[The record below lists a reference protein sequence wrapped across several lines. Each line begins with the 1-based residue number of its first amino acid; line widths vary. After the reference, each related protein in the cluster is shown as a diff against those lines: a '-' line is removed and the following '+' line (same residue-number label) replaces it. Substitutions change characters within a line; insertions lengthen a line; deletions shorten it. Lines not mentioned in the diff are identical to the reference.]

1 MLDVILVSNYSMK
14 EELEQSLKSNDYKF
28 HDLMIQDI
36 NHIERYPIDDEYKTI
51 IIQSANA
58 IKKIDSSNNHIY
70 NAKYIYGIGPN
81 CRAWVKR
88 KFSLDCIIPDHDF
101 SSSGLIEKIRHD
113 NYELGKTLLLKGIGG
128 KTTMHNFLKSE
139 NIDHSICNVYE
150 RVLNKENLRRV
161 TAMIKNEAIV
171 IGFSKSSIEPLLDN
185 SNLSLDKVHF
195 IVLDKSD
202 EKINCDKD
210 VASITKLVD
219 IYDIPDIIEKI
230 KAISK

>member
-14 EELEQSLKSNDYKF
+14 EELEESLKSKNYKF

-81 CRAWVKR
+81 CRSWVKR
-88 KFSLDCIIPDHDF
+88 KFSLDCIIPDHDY
-101 SSSGLIEKIRHD
+101 SSSGLIEKIKRD
-113 NYELGKTLLLKGIGG
+113 KYELGKTLLLKGIGG
-128 KTTMHNFLKSE
+128 KTTIQNFLKSE
-139 NIDHSICNVYE
+139 DLEHNICNVYE
-150 RVLNKENLRRV
+150 RVLNEDNLHKV
-161 TAMIKNEAIV
+161 TAMIKNEAVV
-171 IGFSKSSIEPLLDN
+171 IGFSKSSVEPLLDDPGLN
-185 SNLSLDKVHF
+185 LDKVHF

-202 EKINCDKD
+202 EEIKCDKY
-210 VASITKLVD
+210 VASMTKLVD
-219 IYDIPDIIEKI
+219 IYDIPDIVDKI
-230 KAISK
+230 KTRSK

>member
-14 EELEQSLKSNDYKF
+14 EELEQSLKSNGYEF

-81 CRAWVKR
+81 CRTWVQR
-88 KFSLDCIIPDHDF
+88 KFSLNCIIPDHDY
-101 SSSGLIEKIRHD
+101 SSSGLIEKIKHD
-113 NYELGKTLLLKGIGG
+113 KYELGKTLLLKGIGG
-128 KTTMHNFLKSE
+128 KTTIQNFLKSE
-139 NIDHSICNVYE
+139 DLEYNICNVYE
-150 RVLNKENLRRV
+150 RVLNEDNLNRV
-161 TAMIKNEAIV
+161 AAMIKNEAVV
-171 IGFSKSSIEPLLDN
+171 IGFSKSSVEPLLDD
-185 SNLSLDKVHF
+185 SNLDLDKVHF

-202 EKINCDKD
+202 EEIKCDKD
-210 VASITKLVD
+210 IASMTKLVD
-219 IYDIPDIIEKI
+219 IYDIPDILDKI
-230 KAISK
+230 KVISK